1 MKAPS
6 HFTVCLTMVILMIVG
21 AALIP
26 LLDVGI
32 SPPPRQGSTLT
43 VDFHWPRVAPQVVEH
58 SVTSLIE
65 GIASGVKGVESVSS
79 ESFFGYGR
87 VRIRLKKS
95 AAVSAVRFE
104 IASLL
109 RQIYPRLPEG
119 VSYPSLT
126 GGEVVHDDSRTN
138 QSTVLLTY
146 HINSGL
152 PEHEI
157 AEYAESAIAAPLR
170 RAEGVTAVDVAGATG
185 RYLEIGYNPHQL
197 SAYGISS
204 TDIAEAIR
212 NFTGRADIIGDVRRD
227 NPGGTPLR
235 QTLYLASE
243 PVPLAE
249 IPLTTADG
257 HTVYLNNL
265 VTSRIKYWPPGHYY
279 RLNGLNTVYLNISV
293 PAGAN
298 LMSLSSRLQKEVA
311 ALAPGLR
318 EGVYLTLA
326 HDSAAEERTEVFNLV
341 TRSLLSVVILL
352 LCVWLTRRNGRYLF
366 IIASTLAADVLISV
380 IVYYLIGLR
389 LHIFSMAGITV
400 SLSLIIDASIVM
412 ADHYSYHRNRKA
424 FLAILAA
431 MLTTI
436 GALGTVFALP
446 DGWQNDLYDFARII
460 IVNLSVSLLVAVLFV
475 PALTERLRY
484 DSRGTLPLR
493 RARRIVRW
501 DRFYRRYIALLH
513 RHRPLGY
520 ALLVLAFGLPLF
532 ALPPRLGG
540 KASRGTGE
548 PQPWH
553 ERLYNSTLGSDFFR
567 RYVTEPLEAPLGG
580 SLRLFVESLD
590 ENRRDEGDQRP
601 LLHIRGQ
608 IPQGGTAEE
617 LNAKVVLVEDLLRS
631 LRGIERFT
639 TEIDGRGARLDVE
652 FSDSAAFTSLPYL
665 VENRVIARL
674 IRIGGADWS
683 TYGVSQMGFSN
694 SLNLQHRSHRLM
706 LTGYNFDRLCRY
718 ASDLCRY
725 VAGNPR
731 VRDVAIEVPGHRSG
745 EKELYLDYDR
755 TAMALYGVKP
765 ADLHAA
771 LQGLLQTTS
780 VGRYDDGTGPIEVV
794 MKSDQTDRFDKWRIL
809 NSYLPLAGSEVKAS
823 DLATI
828 GEREATGCIPKE
840 RQEYVLAVAFNV
852 LGSYTYTL
860 RFIDETIEGF
870 NALLPMGYRCDRE
883 QYGSPD
889 SAEAPYWV
897 LAVVVAVV
905 FFVCAVLFESL
916 RVPLVII
923 SLIPL
928 SFIGLFLTFRLTGTE
943 FGTGG
948 FASMVMLSGVV
959 VNSGIYIFNEYR
971 LLCRRSP
978 ARRQTAVRL
987 YVKAYEHKII
997 PVLLTVA
1004 STVLGLVPF
1013 FFDGEEEPF
1022 WFSFATGVGGGLL
1035 FSIPALVF
1043 LMPLLLKSASRRP
1056 AHDGERP
1063 S

>member
-326 HDSAAEERTEVFNLV
+326 HDAAAEERTEVFNLV

-366 IIASTLAADVLISV
+366 IIAATLAADVLISV

-567 RYVTEPLEAPLGG
+567 RYVKEPLEAPLGG

-731 VRDVAIEVPGHRSG
+731 VRDVAIEVPGHRSE

-771 LQGLLQTTS
+771 LQGLLQTAS

-823 DLATI
+823 DLTTI

-870 NALLPMGYRCDRE
+870 NARLPM
-883 QYGSPD
+883 
-889 SAEAPYWV
+889 
-897 LAVVVAVV
+897 
-905 FFVCAVLFESL
+905 
-916 RVPLVII
+916 
-923 SLIPL
+923 
-928 SFIGLFLTFRLTGTE
+928 
-943 FGTGG
+943 GTGG

-971 LLCRRSP
+971 LLSRRSP

-1043 LMPLLLKSASRRP
+1043 LMPLLLKGTSRRP
-1056 AHDGERP
+1056 AHAGERP